1 MSNADSSAKTA
12 PFVVVLVTGV
22 VVATG
27 GVVKT
32 SRVVVVTG
40 VALCLPMHFADR
52 EKHTFADDELVVGH
66 YLKRIISNAIIGGH
80 AETHLERAASAR
92 GISSLSL

>member
-1 MSNADSSAKTA
+1 MLEVARHHCDEGGLGAAAAMTSAA
-12 PFVVVLVTGV
+12 LYQAARSGRR
-22 VVATG
+22 VAEEAVQLHGAIGMT
-27 GVVKT
+27 
-32 SRVVVVTG
+32 
-40 VALCLPMHFADR
+40 
-52 EKHTFADDELVVGH
+52 DELVVGH